1 MSLPNID
8 YMPPGY
14 RIALVCKNCIY
25 YKPGNN
31 GNRGRFYGTCNLE
44 LLSNPTAT
52 PRPTHGTCTCDA
64 HTIKSIGRNFHRL
77 HDDYNAALP
86 DQYAV

>member
-1 MSLPNID
+1 MSLPNTE

-14 RIALVCKNCIY
+14 RIALICKNCVY
-25 YKPGNN
+25 YKPTKENVD
-31 GNRGRFYGTCNLE
+31 GRFYGICRLE
-44 LLSNPTAT
+44 LQATPTAT

-64 HTIKSIGRNFHRL
+64 HTIKLIGRNFHRL
-77 HDDYNAALP
+77 HNDYNAALP